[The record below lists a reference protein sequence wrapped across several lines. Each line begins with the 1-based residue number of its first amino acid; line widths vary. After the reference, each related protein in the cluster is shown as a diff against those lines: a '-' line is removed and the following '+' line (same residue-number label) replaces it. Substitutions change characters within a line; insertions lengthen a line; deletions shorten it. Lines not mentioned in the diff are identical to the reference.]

1 MASSQETVDYIVD
14 QMSEAGTITARKMF
28 GEYGVYC
35 DGKIVGLI
43 CRDQLFLKPTDA
55 GTGKEPD
62 LDRAPAYE
70 GAKPSLVVPV
80 ELLDDRSRLGQ
91 LVRKTAN
98 ALPSPKPKK
107 KQAS

>member
-14 QMSEAGTITARKMF
+14 QMSEAGTIAARKMF

-55 GTGKEPD
+55 GAEKEPD

-70 GAKPSLVVPV
+70 GAKPYLVVPV
-80 ELLDDRSRLGQ
+80 ELLDDRSRLGE
-91 LVRKTAN
+91 LVRATAN
-98 ALPSPKPKK
+98 ALPQLKLKK
-107 KQAS
+107 KRSA